1 MIRQHIHVLSRIAVA
16 MEPVDTPMAA
26 LQSLGIEDPH
36 QAFQRLTQLAGRGVT
51 DDDLERLYPILFRAL
66 HESPDP
72 NRSLLAFCRWFEATG
87 NPIAYLNLLS
97 AHPVALEIFCIVTG
111 SSQVFA
117 DLLVRQPE
125 CFELIAD
132 PGQRGERRPVATL
145 TREIRNLVEACRY
158 PELKREALR
167 RWKAREMLRIGVRDL
182 AGIASLAETARAFS
196 DLADACLQAALDIA
210 YTTLPKLAQP
220 PPSFAIIAM
229 GKLGGRELNYSSD
242 IDLMFVHADDL
253 PETLLLEDGTSIN
266 ALAWLN
272 RLAETLIKILAEE
285 GAHGHVFRVD
295 MRLRPEGRFGPLVRS
310 LSAYRFYYEN
320 WAEPWELQALI
331 KARFVAGNRALG
343 EEFHRLITPFVY
355 NPFPPPELI
364 ASIVENKR
372 RIERK
377 CALERQTESNIK
389 VGYGGIRDI
398 EFIVQRLQLLHGGK
412 LPSLRTSNTLQALQ
426 RLHQAGVLSK
436 ETHRDL
442 AEDYVFLRTLEH
454 RLQLLHGHQTQT
466 LPPPHSPERLR
477 LARRMGF
484 DSSDAFETELAQ
496 RRSRVHTYL
505 QNLFYGEMPLSSP
518 PATAGSDLAIL
529 LDTIDSPASHDQLI
543 QLLQGHGFHHPEKLI
558 PLLQMPMRG
567 NEYGGM
573 PPDTPIEFK
582 NIAARLLEM
591 AARAP
596 NPDAALFGFE
606 ALAIAVPNRA
616 QLYAACD
623 DSPQM
628 LDKLLRL
635 AGGSP
640 PLFQRL
646 VRHQEWLESLINPE
660 EESRDWWAPLLKL
673 QGYSAQI
680 EALATNLER
689 QWLEIGARDIWGEVD
704 VLEVQHRLTQLAE
717 QTIQILLE
725 LCAQELLTRN
735 SADTRQVLAP
745 LAVFGLGKLGGQE
758 LGYASDWDVIFLYDE
773 SFLHDTARSQTL
785 QQAIELFEEA
795 IAHLTTHNLP
805 IALDLRLRPWGK
817 DGTLVTSPKALYHY
831 HKTSG
836 EIWEKQALLKARF
849 VAGNAKQGAY
859 ATQVLQAISYPN
871 PFPKNYTDAMRTMK
885 HRIETERLEPH
896 LRTSDLKLGHGG
908 LLDIEWLAQWLQMQ
922 YGRRNPSLRCPNTVQ
937 TLGHLAD
944 AHLLDNAEADVLIAT
959 YLQLARARNALWLY
973 TGRSQDRLPEDK
985 ISVCAL
991 ARLLGYVDD
1000 QEGSQALNDI
1010 RSAMKEARRIF
1021 ESRFYAD

>member
-1 MIRQHIHVLSRIAVA
+1 
-16 MEPVDTPMAA
+16 METLDTQIAA
-26 LQSLGIEDPH
+26 LQSLGIEDPKR
-36 QAFQRLTQLAGRGVT
+36 ALQRLAHLAGRGVT
-51 DDDLERLYPILFRAL
+51 DDDLERLYPLLFRAL
-66 HESPDP
+66 QESPDP

-87 NPIAYLNLLS
+87 NPLVYLNLLCT
-97 AHPVALEIFCIVTG
+97 HPVALEIFCIVTG
-111 SSQVFA
+111 SSQIFA
-117 DLLVRQPE
+117 DLLARQPE

-210 YTTLPKLAQP
+210 YTILPKPAQNP
-220 PPSFAIIAM
+220 PAFAVIAM

-266 ALAWLN
+266 TLAWLN
-272 RLAETLIKILAEE
+272 RLAETLIKTLAEE
-285 GAHGHVFRVD
+285 GAHGYVFRVD

-310 LSAYRFYYEN
+310 LSAHRFYYEN

-331 KARFVAGNRALG
+331 KARFVAGHRALG
-343 EEFHRLITPFVY
+343 EAFHRLITPFVY
-355 NPFPPPELI
+355 NPFPPPEFI
-364 ASIVENKR
+364 ASIIENKR

-377 CALERQTESNIK
+377 CALEGHTESNIK
-389 VGYGGIRDI
+389 IGRGGIRDI

-412 LPSLRTSNTLQALQ
+412 LPSLRTQNTLQALQ
-426 RLHQAGVLSK
+426 RLYQAGILPK
-436 ETHRDL
+436 ETHRHL
-442 AEDYVFLRTLEH
+442 IEDYVFLRTLEH

-466 LPPPHSPERLR
+466 LPPPRSPERLR

-484 DSSDAFETELAQ
+484 DSLEAFETELSQ
-496 RRSRVHTYL
+496 RRDRVHTYL
-505 QNLFYGEMPLSSP
+505 QNLFYGEMPPPSLS
-518 PATAGSDLAIL
+518 ATTGADLATL
-529 LDTIDSPASHDQLI
+529 LDTIDSTASQEQLI
-543 QLLQGHGFHHPEKLI
+543 RLLHDHGFHYPEKLI

-582 NIAARLLEM
+582 NIASRLLEM
-591 AARAP
+591 AARTP

-646 VRHQEWLESLINPE
+646 VRHQEWLETLINPE
-660 EESRDWWAPLLKL
+660 EESSDWWLPLRKTKD
-673 QGYSAQI
+673 YSAQI
-680 EALATNLER
+680 DALATNLER
-689 QWLEIGARDIWGEVD
+689 KWLEIGARDIWGEID
-704 VLEVQHRLTQLAE
+704 VLEVQQHLTQLAE
-717 QTIQILLE
+717 QTLQILLE
-725 LCAQELLTRN
+725 LCAQELATKGWTEAPQALDSLT
-735 SADTRQVLAP
+735 
-745 LAVFGLGKLGGQE
+745 VFGLGKLGGEE
-758 LGYASDWDVIFLYDE
+758 LGYASDWDVIFLCDE
-773 SFLHDTARSQTL
+773 SCLHDTARSHIL
-785 QQAIELFEEA
+785 QRIIELLEEA
-795 IAHLTTHNLP
+795 ITHLATHNLP

-817 DGTLVTSPKALYHY
+817 DGALFSSHKALYHY

-849 VAGNAKQGAY
+849 VAGNSKQGTY

-871 PFPKNYTDAMRTMK
+871 PFPKTYTVAMRAMK
-885 HRIETERLEPH
+885 RRIETERLEPH
-896 LRTSDLKLGHGG
+896 LRASDLKLGHGG
-908 LLDIEWLAQWLQMQ
+908 LLDIEWLTQWLQMQ
-922 YGRRNPSLRCPNTVQ
+922 HGRRIPSLRCQNTVQ
-937 TLGHLAD
+937 TLDSLAD
-944 AHLLDNAEADVLIAT
+944 AHLLDNSEADVLIAT
-959 YLQLARARNALWLY
+959 YLLLTRARNALWLH

-985 ISVCAL
+985 ISVRAF

-1000 QEGSQALNDI
+1000 QEGLQALNDI
-1010 RSAMKEARRIF
+1010 RRAMNEARRIF